1 MTAGG
6 SSIPEVQSLLSTLAV
21 GKHCA
26 EAGTAFGE
34 GAEAMARTARSLVT
48 VEIDEDRAEIAR
60 ARLRGLA
67 NVELIVGD
75 WHDALPPRAPFELL
89 FLDGG
94 GFKQAPFEEGP
105 LAIDLLGPGGLLV
118 IDDLTPGLVE
128 HDPAREFLLSHPE
141 LVATELMTTGR
152 TAAIVAA
159 RRDRP

>member
-1 MTAGG
+1 VTAGG

-48 VEIDEDRAEIAR
+48 AEVDEDRAEIAK

-118 IDDLTPGLVE
+118 IDDLTGLAG

-152 TAAIVAA
+152 TGAIVAA
-159 RRDRP
+159 RRDRR